1 MNCCWCRLQEPF
13 TDASSLLNAAFKLD
27 LVLKRNGFLFWE
39 LKALSYY
46 KTPIHKE
53 IDTTLFL
60 YASKH
65 YAQQAPVDGLG
76 KTCSMYHVRRCFD
89 TEVERSRDWTTDCP
103 VIEMSSILWHSKCTV
118 MPLTSTMEAKIL
130 FLNQFWPALALLH
143 NKNNISLSTKLYLSQ
158 EACWEETVVPSP
170 QKLKLLHRVTRVQT
184 ADKWFHVFRSQ
195 MTRELALKAWE
206 EFSDTSSSERG
217 MWGLGFRLLRAFPG
231 AYSCRQPEG
240 FNFPPY
246 FSSISGY

>member
-65 YAQQAPVDGLG
+65 YAQHAPVDALG

-89 TEVERSRDWTTDCP
+89 RGWKKQGLDHWWSSYRNVINSLAQQMHSDASLSFDFHYGSKNP
-103 VIEMSSILWHSKCTV
+103 VFKSV
-118 MPLTSTMEAKIL
+118 LTST
-130 FLNQFWPALALLH
+130 
-143 NKNNISLSTKLYLSQ
+143 
-158 EACWEETVVPSP
+158 C
-170 QKLKLLHRVTRVQT
+170 
-184 ADKWFHVFRSQ
+184 
-195 MTRELALKAWE
+195 
-206 EFSDTSSSERG
+206 
-217 MWGLGFRLLRAFPG
+217 AF
-231 AYSCRQPEG
+231 AQ
-240 FNFPPY
+240 
-246 FSSISGY
+246 

>member
-89 TEVERSRDWTTDCP
+89 TEVKRSRDWTTDCP
-103 VIEMSSILWHSKCTV
+103 VIEMSSILWRSKCTV

-158 EACWEETVVPSP
+158 EACWEETVVPSKARAATRSDP
-170 QKLKLLHRVTRVQT
+170 SSNSRQMVSCLQVTNDKRVSFEGMGRVFWSVF
-184 ADKWFHVFRSQ
+184 KWERYVRS
-195 MTRELALKAWE
+195 W
-206 EFSDTSSSERG
+206 F
-217 MWGLGFRLLRAFPG
+217 
-231 AYSCRQPEG
+231 
-240 FNFPPY
+240 
-246 FSSISGY
+246 

>member
-1 MNCCWCRLQEPF
+1 MIWFLKEMVF
-13 TDASSLLNAAFKLD
+13 YSESS
-27 LVLKRNGFLFWE
+27 KRFLTT
-39 LKALSYY
+39 

-158 EACWEETVVPSP
+158 EACWEETVVPSKARAATRSDP
-170 QKLKLLHRVTRVQT
+170 SSNSRQMVSCLQVTNDKRVSFEGMGRVFWSVF
-184 ADKWFHVFRSQ
+184 KWERYVRS
-195 MTRELALKAWE
+195 W
-206 EFSDTSSSERG
+206 F
-217 MWGLGFRLLRAFPG
+217 
-231 AYSCRQPEG
+231 
-240 FNFPPY
+240 
-246 FSSISGY
+246 